1 MMVTIPAMAA
11 PAIRIIVR
19 QSMDMA
25 TASESMVGM
34 MLPGIVYIMV
44 DTAVF
49 PSLVPRLRVL
59 GYPLLV
65 QARPLN
71 Q

>member
-1 MMVTIPAMAA
+1 MVTIPAMAA
-11 PAIRIIVR
+11 PASRIIGR
-19 QSMDMA
+19 QSTDRA
-25 TASESMVGM
+25 TAREGSVGGV
-34 MLPGIVYIMV
+34 LPGIVYIMV

>member
-25 TASESMVGM
+25 TASEGMVGM